1 MIDRYPHEITFKGQG
16 SAGVD
21 ENGDP
26 AASADAWSDPVEC
39 RYETDGKSNIQV
51 LKDGSIKRYAY
62 VVYMGFTGENYDG
75 GVARLYD
82 NQGKR
87 VCEGIIHHST
97 PYQLS
102 TVLYIEKC
110 L

>member
-1 MIDRYPHEITFKGQG
+1 MIDFRPHRIAFKVQGQENF
-16 SAGVD
+16 D

-26 AASADAWSDPVEC
+26 VALGDAWSEPVEC

-62 VVYMGFTGENYDG
+62 VVYMGYTGENYVG
-75 GVARLYD
+75 RIARLYD
-82 NQGKR
+82 DCANK
-87 VCEGIIHHST
+87 VCDGIVHHST

-102 TVLYIEKC
+102 TILYIEKC